1 MSVQFISTILAKSK
15 DAIEIPRHIKE
26 IVVLPMKANAIIAA
40 NGINKEP
47 KMASQFLD
55 ELPIFLY
62 ILYPVRR
69 AYLSLWTDIF
79 NSLADFVI
87 NNSIIFCFLA
97 LKLC

>member
-1 MSVQFISTILAKSK
+1 MAIAPQIQIIHMSVQFISTILAKSK

-55 ELPIFLY
+55 ELPIFMRSN
-62 ILYPVRR
+62 VRVNIQQER
-69 AYLSLWTDIF
+69 EPNDA
-79 NSLADFVI
+79 
-87 NNSIIFCFLA
+87 A
-97 LKLC
+97 L